1 MDRTRPNMTDAAA
14 SPAGKRSW
22 TRFIPILVVAMLLAL
37 ALAFRVHERLSLD
50 ALYAQSSALDDFVA
64 RNYFAAI
71 AIFMGIYCIAV
82 ASSIPGAS
90 FLTLSAG
97 FLFGTW
103 VGGAAA
109 WIAATIGATLI
120 FLAARTAFGDA
131 LRARTRGWL
140 TRLGDGFRQNAFNYL
155 LLLRLTPAAPFLV
168 VNLAPAFFNVKL
180 RDYVLATLIGMIPG
194 AFVYASVGAGLRS
207 ALETGAAATPSEAA
221 RAIFLSPSVIGP
233 ILALIALALLP
244 IIIKALRGKRAETQA

>member
-1 MDRTRPNMTDAAA
+1 MSDTA
-14 SPAGKRSW
+14 SSPPGSKSL
-22 TRFIPILVVAMLLAL
+22 TRFLPIVLVVALFTLAI
-37 ALAFRVHERLSLD
+37 AFRLHERLSLD
-50 ALYAQSSALDDFVA
+50 ALYAQSEALDAFVA

-71 AIFMGIYCIAV
+71 AIFMGIYAIAV

-120 FLAARTAFGDA
+120 FLAARTAFGDV
-131 LRARTRGWL
+131 LRARAGGWL
-140 TRLGDGFRQNAFNYL
+140 AKLGDGFRANAFNYL
-155 LLLRLTPAAPFLV
+155 LVLRLTPIAPFFV
-168 VNLAPAFFNVKL
+168 VNLAPAFFNVNL

-194 AFVYASVGAGLRS
+194 AFVYASVGAGLRA
-207 ALETGAAATPSEAA
+207 ALETGAAANPSEAA
-221 RAIFLSPSVIGP
+221 RAILLSPAVFGP

-244 IIIKALRGKRAETQA
+244 VLIKALRGKRAETPS

>member
-1 MDRTRPNMTDAAA
+1 MTETTTKPQRKPL
-14 SPAGKRSW
+14 SRYL
-22 TRFIPILVVAMLLAL
+22 PIAIVAILFAL
-37 ALAFRVHERLSLD
+37 AIVFRVHERFSLD
-50 ALYAQSSALDDFVA
+50 ALYAQSESLDAFVM
-64 RNYFAAI
+64 RNYAIAI
-71 AIFMGIYCIAV
+71 AIFMGVYALAV

-103 VGGAAA
+103 IGGAAA

-131 LRARTRGWL
+131 LRARAGGWL
-140 TRLGDGFRQNAFNYL
+140 TRLGAGFRNNAFSYL
-155 LLLRLTPAAPFLV
+155 LVLRLTPVAPFFV

-180 RDYVLATLIGMIPG
+180 RDYVLATLLGMIPG
-194 AFVYASVGAGLRS
+194 AFVYASVGDGLRA
-207 ALETGAAATPSEAA
+207 ALETGAAANPNEAA
-221 RAIFLSPSVIGP
+221 RAILLSPQVFGP

-244 IIIKALRGKRAETQA
+244 IAIKAMRGRKAEAPQ

>member
-1 MDRTRPNMTDAAA
+1 MTDV
-14 SPAGKRSW
+14 SPSQPAPKSLARY
-22 TRFIPILVVAMLLAL
+22 IPIVIVAALFAL

-50 ALYAQSSALDDFVA
+50 ALYAQSSALDAFVA
-64 RNYFAAI
+64 RNFIAAV
-71 AIFMGIYCIAV
+71 AIFMAVYAIAV

-103 VGGAAA
+103 LGGAAA

-131 LRARTRGWL
+131 LRARAASWL
-140 TRLGDGFRQNAFNYL
+140 TRLGDGFRRNAFNYL
-155 LLLRLTPAAPFLV
+155 LVLRLTPVAPFFV

-180 RDYVLATLIGMIPG
+180 RDYVLATLLGMIPG
-194 AFVYASVGAGLRS
+194 AFVYASVGAGLRA
-207 ALETGAAATPSEAA
+207 ALETGAAANPSEAA
-221 RAIFLSPSVIGP
+221 RAILLSPSVFGP

-244 IIIKALRGKRAETQA
+244 IVLKALRGARAGTGA

>member
-1 MDRTRPNMTDAAA
+1 MTE
-14 SPAGKRSW
+14 SPPLPAKRSLL
-22 TRFIPILVVAMLLAL
+22 RFAPILLVAAGFAL
-37 ALAFRVHERLSLD
+37 AIGFRVHEKLSLD
-50 ALYAQSSALDDFVA
+50 ALTQQTAALDAFVS
-64 RNYFAAI
+64 RNYVVGI
-71 AIFMGIYCIAV
+71 ALFMLAYSAAV

-103 VGGAAA
+103 IGGAAA

-131 LRARTRGWL
+131 LRARAGSWL
-140 TRLGDGFRQNAFNYL
+140 TRLGEGFRENAFSYL
-155 LLLRLTPAAPFLV
+155 LALRLTPIAPFFV

-194 AFVYASVGAGLRS
+194 AFVYASVGAGLRA
-207 ALETGAAATPSEAA
+207 ALKTGATADPGEAA
-221 RAIFLSPSVIGP
+221 RAILLSPAVFGP
-233 ILALIALALLP
+233 VLALIALALVPVIL
-244 IIIKALRGKRAETQA
+244 KSLRKSRA